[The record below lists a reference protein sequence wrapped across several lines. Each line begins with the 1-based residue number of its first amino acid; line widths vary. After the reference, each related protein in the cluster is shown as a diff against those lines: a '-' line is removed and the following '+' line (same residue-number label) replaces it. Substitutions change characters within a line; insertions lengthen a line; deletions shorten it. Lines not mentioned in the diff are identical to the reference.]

1 MKDKKGEVVKV
12 RKGGRVTI
20 PKALLNEK
28 GIKEKD
34 FILLVVEKVKMEI
47 EK

>member
-20 PKALLNEK
+20 PKTLLNEK

-34 FILLVVEKVKMEI
+34 LVLLSIEKIRIEI